1 MDIRPLD
8 PARYAGWQFT
18 ARYVT
23 GSYLDISPS
32 ESGFALTRRPIAPPA
47 EKSFTDRLF
56 GSWLEAPAA
65 FGAFDGQRL
74 AAIAFYR
81 SCGFAVIGFDL
92 YSYSNDDPAR
102 REVRLEMGLKL

>member
-1 MDIRPLD
+1 MEIRPLD

-56 GSWLEAPAA
+56 GSWLERRRLSAPLTGSGWPPSARVRPKAGTTATASATCACWRKPTAA
-65 FGAFDGQRL
+65 GAW
-74 AAIAFYR
+74 AAR
-81 SCGFAVIGFDL
+81 
-92 YSYSNDDPAR
+92 
-102 REVRLEMGLKL
+102 

>member
-1 MDIRPLD
+1 MEIRPLD
-8 PARYAGWQFT
+8 PALYAGWQFT

-56 GSWLEAPAA
+56 GS
-65 FGAFDGQRL
+65 
-74 AAIAFYR
+74 
-81 SCGFAVIGFDL
+81 
-92 YSYSNDDPAR
+92 
-102 REVRLEMGLKL
+102 